1 MNTHTFLRLYVTA
14 ALIGAAGLWTVAASA
29 VRESAGGFAS
39 ESPERVVES
48 CPSVPACGLLEPV
61 AHSQGDLLT
70 EIKYGMLFDAAGL
83 CGVPRG
89 IALGVA
95 MAESR
100 MIWPAVRRHE
110 AAGYM
115 QVKRAAA
122 RDVDARLRHETHAWD
137 NMLAGLC
144 YLRRMYDREGSW
156 REALLSY
163 RLGPYRNQ
171 TTQEAHDYTDGV
183 LDAADMAGAQ

>member
-100 MIWPAVRRHE
+100 MIWPERRHE

-115 QVKRAAA
+115 QVKTAAA
-122 RDVDARLRHETHAWD
+122 RDVSARLRHTTHAWD

-144 YLRRMYDREGSW
+144 YLRLMYDREGSW
-156 REALLSY
+156 RKALLSY
-163 RLGPYRNQ
+163 RLGPNRKH
-171 TTQEAHDYTDGV
+171 TTQEGQDYMEIIIEGS
-183 LDAADMAGAQ
+183 AQ